1 MAHCNT
7 FDHVS
12 SSQVNE
18 SDEEDEEFYFEGVQL
33 ALKGNKDYMNLLKSL
48 VLLEAQRKQIIEVP
62 NYFIQDFRLLMC
74 YFSSR

>member
-62 NYFIQDFRLLMC
+62 NYFIQDFHLLMC